1 MQPALSTPFAQPPI
15 PAWGKLSEKPRLG
28 FTSKNPALHLRQSV
42 CNSTTAL
49 GFEAALHLNRVRSR
63 CSAEQY
69 DFDLGLYYL
78 RARYYNPLTG
88 RFLSRDPEDGVI
100 TDPASLHKYMYAG
113 GDPVNR
119 VDPRG
124 RADEEEEVGIIP
136 SIIRATVTVAT
147 NLWGTLPEYLA
158 TVEQFAGNIYLT
170 VQDVLEAIAANRYA
184 ASAAR
189 FLACGIT
196 GTLVARLASESN
208 LSADKKKLVI
218 EEYLLVCSAFAIIP
232 WENPPPLDPPYDG
245 GDFD

>member
-1 MQPALSTPFAQPPI
+1 MTFSATCATGEVL
-15 PAWGKLSEKPRLG
+15 
-28 FTSKNPALHLRQSV
+28 
-42 CNSTTAL
+42 
-49 GFEAALHLNRVRSR
+49 RSR
-63 CSAEQY
+63 SYYRAEQY
-69 DFDLGLYYL
+69 DSDLGLYYL

-232 WENPPPLDPPYDG
+232 ASHRVEGDTPLEHPGMGAAEALNLRAYQYESYLPFSPASRELAENRRLIEKLG
-245 GDFD
+245 

>member
-1 MQPALSTPFAQPPI
+1 MTFSATCATGEVL
-15 PAWGKLSEKPRLG
+15 
-28 FTSKNPALHLRQSV
+28 
-42 CNSTTAL
+42 
-49 GFEAALHLNRVRSR
+49 RSR
-63 CSAEQY
+63 SYYRAEQY
-69 DFDLGLYYL
+69 DSDLGLYYL

-196 GTLVARLASESN
+196 GSLGIRKQSLRRQEEVGYRRIPISLQRLCHHSMGKSSP
-208 LSADKKKLVI
+208 LGP
-218 EEYLLVCSAFAIIP
+218 AIRR
-232 WENPPPLDPPYDG
+232 G
-245 GDFD
+245 RF

>member
-1 MQPALSTPFAQPPI
+1 MTTVSASAIDDAPRCPITDTYDYDAFGNEVNHTGSTPNNY
-15 PAWGKLSEKPRLG
+15 LYR
-28 FTSKNPALHLRQSV
+28 
-42 CNSTTAL
+42 
-49 GFEAALHLNRVRSR
+49 
-63 CSAEQY
+63 AEQY
-69 DFDLGLYYL
+69 DSDLGLYYL

>member
-1 MQPALSTPFAQPPI
+1 MRQ
-15 PAWGKLSEKPRLG
+15 LSEKPRLG
-28 FTSKNPALHLRQSV
+28 FTSKNPALHLGQSV
-42 CNSTTAL
+42 CNST
-49 GFEAALHLNRVRSR
+49 AAIGMRAGLALNRVRSR

-69 DFDLGLYYL
+69 DSDLGLYYL